1 MGACAPDPHRRPL
14 DMTRGQDSIEGSSF
28 YQARTQCQVLSP
40 RVVPMVL
47 AMSLCNEDSHAL
59 VQIKKPHSGH
69 DY

>member
-1 MGACAPDPHRRPL
+1 
-14 DMTRGQDSIEGSSF
+14 MTRGQDSIEGSSF

-47 AMSLCNEDSHAL
+47 AMYLCNEDSHAL